1 MLDHLLGRPSTKLKR
16 FQIFS
21 VILFWL
27 WFLATGTRDGPN
39 PLIRKINAKLKR
51 FSPWQIVV
59 FSSVGIY
66 TIRHLDSLLGF
77 GAPEPL
83 ARMYS
88 RNFYRTTWLVTALDA
103 GFATAMNIQPKWLR
117 DIMSMIFSAYY
128 IVYANEAD
136 EKLRKYRAFCT
147 VEMMRTTWEK
157 TTNPYVR
164 FVTWFHR
171 PSLPIARPLLIPRP
185 QVGAHHTRPSK
196 AWLFYAKSERQLR
209 MEEELVVDFC
219 GGGYICMNPQHHEER
234 LRQLAK
240 HMQKPVLAVDYC
252 KAPEYPYPFA
262 LEECFDL
269 YRTLHETAGK
279 VIGMSGSPNFR
290 ILLTGDSAG
299 GNLATGVVLK
309 IIQYPQPRIQLA
321 YSALTSRGSADAKA
335 PPPLPKPIGM
345 VLSYPSLNFGFSSW
359 MKPEH
364 LRLLRQQSEVNLDNL
379 AQHQSD
385 LAASASSSSLRSS
398 RRRSAASLA
407 NVVNTSERKR
417 TEAKRARSKERAKD
431 PRSYQSLTRTA
442 ELHLDERAR
451 YAEVDPTSDD
461 NDSSTSPESTYDRIW
476 AEHALT
482 PSWEKSGLPWGQVAQ
497 QARLDDIADLEEKR
511 AQARFEKEQKALQ
524 EAAEAA
530 DSRNKDQKRAP
541 FNTRL
546 TVTSMAGYFQDRI
559 ITQGML
565 RAMAILYIGPKRQP
579 DLDHDY
585 YLSPV
590 VAPAHLLAEFPPV
603 LFICGEKDPLCDDT
617 VIMAGRIR
625 EAKLAKKADL
635 ERRRAMA
642 SARFGEGL
650 RTTPISAHSKL
661 PLDPIEQ
668 ESPEDWVQM
677 RIIEGWSHGFLQMS
691 SLMPEAKQ
699 VIGFLGTWMSLVFE
713 EFRDKLD
720 EEREAQEAQARRQVL
735 ESRSKALAEASAAT
749 NIPHAP
755 SQSRNGA
762 HVGSPLSKTRATMGD
777 TNIAPSS
784 AGHGAGPST
793 AEETAPQAV
802 QEHDADDEGGDADG
816 DDDEDDGPIM
826 VIPKKHRQS
835 SNRLSSPNLPSP
847 QQTTSS
853 SPSKGTNGAGST
865 HATALPSQ
873 LESLRAELRDT
884 RSHSD
889 SETAALPRKA
899 SLSKPGRADSE
910 TNLVQ
915 DAASRSGFPGSVTG
929 GVRRSSKNG
938 PSHIDEKYRSMLVE
952 EASLLSRRRD
962 DVLYGLENN
971 AIMFHSDDEDDHHT
985 QGSSTVDDSQRG
997 GRMAAMTSSKVVE
1010 HERPASR
1017 DGETSI
1023 DDDTVTTTSVASAA

>member
-1 MLDHLLGRPSTKLKR
+1 MIDHLLGRPSTKLKR
-16 FQIFS
+16 VQIFS
-21 VILFWL
+21 VIFFWL
-27 WFLATGTRDGPN
+27 WFLATGNRDGPS
-39 PLIRKINAKLKR
+39 PLIRKLNAKLKR

-103 GFATAMNIQPKWLR
+103 GFATAMNIKPKWLR
-117 DIMSMIFSAYY
+117 DIMSLVFSAYY
-128 IVYANEAD
+128 VVYANEAD

-164 FVTWFHR
+164 LVTWFHR

-185 QVGAHHTRPSK
+185 DHGAHHTRPTK
-196 AWLFYAKSERQLR
+196 AWLFYPKSERQLR
-209 MEEELVVDFC
+209 MEEELVLDFC
-219 GGGYICMNPQHHEER
+219 GGGYICMSPQHHEER

-240 HMQKPVLAVDYC
+240 QMQKPVLAVDYC

-269 YRTLHETAGK
+269 YRTLHLTAGS

-309 IIQYPQPRIQLA
+309 VIEYPQPRIQLA
-321 YSALTSRGSADAKA
+321 YSAAARSEAHRQQQQQ

-345 VLSYPSLNFGFSSW
+345 VLSYPALNFGFSSW

-379 AQHQSD
+379 AQHPSVP
-385 LAASASSSSLRSS
+385 ASASSSSLRAA
-398 RRRSAASLA
+398 RRRSAANLA
-407 NVVNTSERKR
+407 SVANATSAAERKKS
-417 TEAKRARSKERAKD
+417 EAKRARSKERARD
-431 PRSYQSLTRTA
+431 PRSYHSLTQTA

-451 YAEVDPTSDD
+451 YAEVEPTSDE
-461 NDSSTSPESTYDRIW
+461 NGASTPPSDSTYDRMYT
-476 AEHALT
+476 ESALT
-482 PSWEKSGLPWGQVAQ
+482 PSWEKGGLPWGQVVQ
-497 QARLDDIADLEEKR
+497 QAYLDEAADREEKR
-511 AQARFEKEQKALQ
+511 AQARFEKDQRALQ
-524 EAAEAA
+524 KVAEAA
-530 DSRNKDQKRAP
+530 DSRNKEQKRAP

-565 RAMAILYIGPKRQP
+565 RAMAILYVGPRRQP

-585 YLSPV
+585 FLSPV

-650 RTTPISAHSKL
+650 RTTPIAASASMATAAA
-661 PLDPIEQ
+661 DPIEN

-713 EFRDKLD
+713 EHRDRLD
-720 EEREAQEAQARRQVL
+720 EERERAEDEARRTRAVHTAHGAAPAKTPAPVGSANPPSPPSL
-735 ESRSKALAEASAAT
+735 TTPDKTSHSPVGEASIAA
-749 NIPHAP
+749 A
-755 SQSRNGA
+755 
-762 HVGSPLSKTRATMGD
+762 
-777 TNIAPSS
+777 SS
-784 AGHGAGPST
+784 AVH
-793 AEETAPQAV
+793 
-802 QEHDADDEGGDADG
+802 EHDADDEDDGGEAQEGERNDEHAAHAH
-816 DDDEDDGPIM
+816 DDDDDDDDDGAIM
-826 VIPKKHRQS
+826 VIPNKHRAA
-835 SNRLSSPNLPSP
+835 SNRLASARVASGRMDGL
-847 QQTTSS
+847 
-853 SPSKGTNGAGST
+853 GTARP
-865 HATALPSQ
+865 AQ
-873 LESLRAELRDT
+873 LEAVAREAGAAA

-889 SETAALPRKA
+889 SEANASISAATAA
-899 SLSKPGRADSE
+899 PGRAESE
-910 TNLVQ
+910 TNLTA
-915 DAASRSGFPGSVTG
+915 DATVRSGVPGA
-929 GVRRSSKNG
+929 RRSSKTG
-938 PSHIDEKYRSMLVE
+938 TSHIDHKYRAMLVE
-952 EASLLSRRRD
+952 EATLLSRRRD

-971 AIMFHSDDEDDHHT
+971 ATVFNSDDDH
-985 QGSSTVDDSQRG
+985 D
-997 GRMAAMTSSKVVE
+997 
-1010 HERPASR
+1010 
-1017 DGETSI
+1017 
-1023 DDDTVTTTSVASAA
+1023 TTTDSAAIRH

>member
-1 MLDHLLGRPSTKLKR
+1 MIDHLLGRPSTKLKR
-16 FQIFS
+16 VQIFS

-27 WFLATGTRDGPN
+27 WFLVTGNRDGPS
-39 PLIRKINAKLKR
+39 PLVRKINAKLKR

-66 TIRHLDSLLGF
+66 TIRHLDSLLGY

-103 GFATAMNIQPKWLR
+103 GFATAMNIKPKWLR
-117 DIMSMIFSAYY
+117 DIMSMVFSVYY
-128 IVYANEAD
+128 MVYANEAD

-157 TTNPYVR
+157 TTNPYIR
-164 FVTWFHR
+164 LVTWFHR
-171 PSLPIARPLLIPRP
+171 PSLHIARPLLIPRP

-209 MEEELVVDFC
+209 MEEELVVDIC

-240 HMQKPVLAVDYC
+240 EMQKPVLCVDYC

-290 ILLTGDSAG
+290 IILTGDSAG

-309 IIQYPQPRIQLA
+309 VIQYPQPRIQLA
-321 YSALTSRGSADAKA
+321 YSSLTARGSAHAQQ

-345 VLSYPSLNFGFSSW
+345 VLSYPNLNFGFSSW

-385 LAASASSSSLRSS
+385 VATSPLRAS
-398 RRRSAASLA
+398 RRRSVASLA
-407 NVVNTSERKR
+407 SAAGPAERKR
-417 TEAKRARSKERAKD
+417 AEAKRARSKERLKD
-431 PRSYQSLTRTA
+431 ARSYQSLTRTA

-451 YAEVDPTSDD
+451 YAEVDPTSDE
-461 NDSSTSPESTYDRIW
+461 NGTSTPSDSAYDRIW
-476 AEHALT
+476 AENALT
-482 PSWEKSGLPWGQVAQ
+482 PSWEKGGLPWGQVAK
-497 QARLDDIADLEEKR
+497 QAMLDEIADREEKR
-511 AQARFEKEQKALQ
+511 AQARFEKEQKVLQ
-524 EAAEAA
+524 QAAEAA

-546 TVTSMAGYFQDRI
+546 TITSMAGYFQDRI

-565 RAMAILYIGPKRQP
+565 RAMAILYVGPKRQP

-585 YLSPV
+585 FLSPV

-642 SARFGEGL
+642 SSRFGEGL
-650 RTTPISAHSKL
+650 RTTPISSGVQSKL
-661 PLDPIEQ
+661 PIDPIEQ

-691 SLMPEAKQ
+691 SLIPEAKQ

-713 EFRDKLD
+713 EFRDKMD
-720 EEREAQEAQARRQVL
+720 EERER
-735 ESRSKALAEASAAT
+735 AEAEARKVMENRVRTAA
-749 NIPHAP
+749 
-755 SQSRNGA
+755 SRNG
-762 HVGSPLSKTRATMGD
+762 SPLIGQSATFGD
-777 TNIAPSS
+777 AHASVAAAVAGSRSNGDAKKDSS
-784 AGHGAGPST
+784 SSGYVAEAGT
-793 AEETAPQAV
+793 TAPQGV
-802 QEHDADDEGGDADG
+802 QEDADDEGANQE
-816 DDDEDDGPIM
+816 DDDDDGPIM
-826 VIPKKHRQS
+826 VIPKKQRLPAS
-835 SNRLSSPNLPSP
+835 STSSPKPASQPQPSM
-847 QQTTSS
+847 THGSTAS
-853 SPSKGTNGAGST
+853 SPSKPASQPAAHAQITTLLST
-865 HATALPSQ
+865 ADRTAHP
-873 LESLRAELRDT
+873 
-884 RSHSD
+884 HSD
-889 SETAALPRKA
+889 SEAPTSALARTKHLA
-899 SLSKPGRADSE
+899 HTSRAESE
-910 TNLVQ
+910 TNLLA
-915 DAASRSGFPGSVTG
+915 DAAARSGFPGSVNQPAASG
-929 GVRRSSKNG
+929 GAGMRRGSKNG
-938 PSHIDEKYRSMLVE
+938 ASSRIDEKYRSMLVA
-952 EASLLSRRRD
+952 EASLLARRRD
-962 DVLYGLENN
+962 DVLFGLEGNS
-971 AIMFHSDDEDDHHT
+971 AVVGDEDEEADEEHKAR
-985 QGSSTVDDSQRG
+985 GRLGGEGESSNDAELQS
-997 GRMAAMTSSKVVE
+997 ASSRVE
-1010 HERPASR
+1010 
-1017 DGETSI
+1017 
-1023 DDDTVTTTSVASAA
+1023 SVA

>member
-1 MLDHLLGRPSTKLKR
+1 MIDHLLGRPSTKLKR
-16 FQIFS
+16 VQIFS

-27 WFLATGTRDGPN
+27 WFLVTGNRDGPS
-39 PLIRKINAKLKR
+39 PLVRKINAKLKR

-66 TIRHLDSLLGF
+66 TIRHLDSLLGY

-103 GFATAMNIQPKWLR
+103 GFATAMNIKPKWLR
-117 DIMSMIFSAYY
+117 DIMSMVFSVYY
-128 IVYANEAD
+128 MVYANEAD

-157 TTNPYVR
+157 TTNPYIR
-164 FVTWFHR
+164 LVTWFHR

-209 MEEELVVDFC
+209 MEEELVVDIC

-240 HMQKPVLAVDYC
+240 EMQKPVLCVDYC

-290 ILLTGDSAG
+290 IILTGDSAG

-309 IIQYPQPRIQLA
+309 VIQYPQPRIQLA
-321 YSALTSRGSADAKA
+321 YSSLTARGSAHAQQ

-345 VLSYPSLNFGFSSW
+345 VLSYPNLNFGFSSW

-385 LAASASSSSLRSS
+385 VATSPLRVS
-398 RRRSAASLA
+398 RRRSVASLA
-407 NVVNTSERKR
+407 SAAGPAERKR
-417 TEAKRARSKERAKD
+417 AEAKRARSKERLKD
-431 PRSYQSLTRTA
+431 ARSYQSLTRTA

-451 YAEVDPTSDD
+451 YAEVDPTSDE
-461 NDSSTSPESTYDRIW
+461 NGTSTPSDSAYDRIW
-476 AEHALT
+476 AENALM
-482 PSWEKSGLPWGQVAQ
+482 PSWEKGGLPWGQVAK
-497 QARLDDIADLEEKR
+497 QAMLDEIADREEKR
-511 AQARFEKEQKALQ
+511 AQARFEKEQKVLQ
-524 EAAEAA
+524 QAAEAA

-546 TVTSMAGYFQDRI
+546 TITSMAGYFQDRI

-565 RAMAILYIGPKRQP
+565 RAMAILYVGPKRQP

-585 YLSPV
+585 FLSPV

-642 SARFGEGL
+642 SSRFGEGL
-650 RTTPISAHSKL
+650 RTTPISSGVPSKL
-661 PLDPIEQ
+661 PIDPIEQ

-699 VIGFLGTWMSLVFE
+699 VIGFLGTWMSLAFE
-713 EFRDKLD
+713 EFRDKMD
-720 EEREAQEAQARRQVL
+720 EERER
-735 ESRSKALAEASAAT
+735 AEAEACKVIENRVRTAA
-749 NIPHAP
+749 
-755 SQSRNGA
+755 SRNG
-762 HVGSPLSKTRATMGD
+762 SPLIGQSATFGD
-777 TNIAPSS
+777 AHASVAAAVAGSRSNGDAKKDSS
-784 AGHGAGPST
+784 SSGHAAEAGT
-793 AEETAPQAV
+793 TAPQGV
-802 QEHDADDEGGDADG
+802 QEDADDEGANQE
-816 DDDEDDGPIM
+816 DDDDDGPIM
-826 VIPKKHRQS
+826 VIPKKQRLPAS
-835 SNRLSSPNLPSP
+835 STSSPKPASQPQPSM
-847 QQTTSS
+847 THGSTAS
-853 SPSKGTNGAGST
+853 SPSKPASQPAAHAQITTLLST
-865 HATALPSQ
+865 ADRTAHP
-873 LESLRAELRDT
+873 
-884 RSHSD
+884 HSD
-889 SETAALPRKA
+889 SEAPTSALARTKHLA
-899 SLSKPGRADSE
+899 HTSRAESE
-910 TNLVQ
+910 TNLLA
-915 DAASRSGFPGSVTG
+915 DAAARSGPGSVTQLAASG
-929 GVRRSSKNG
+929 GAGARRGSKNG
-938 PSHIDEKYRSMLVE
+938 ASSRINEKYRSMLVA
-952 EASLLSRRRD
+952 EASLLARRRD
-962 DVLYGLENN
+962 DVLFGLEGNS
-971 AIMFHSDDEDDHHT
+971 AVVGDEDEEADEEHKAR
-985 QGSSTVDDSQRG
+985 GRLGGEGESSNDAELQS
-997 GRMAAMTSSKVVE
+997 ASSRVE
-1010 HERPASR
+1010 
-1017 DGETSI
+1017 
-1023 DDDTVTTTSVASAA
+1023 SVA

>member
-1 MLDHLLGRPSTKLKR
+1 MIDHLLGRPSTRLKR
-16 FQIFS
+16 VQIFS
-21 VILFWL
+21 VIFFWL
-27 WFLATGTRDGPN
+27 WFLVTGNRDGPS
-39 PLIRKINAKLKR
+39 PLVRKINAKLQR

-103 GFATAMNIQPKWLR
+103 GFATAMNIKPKWVR
-117 DIMSMIFSAYY
+117 DIMSMVFSVYY
-128 IVYANEAD
+128 MVYANEAD

-157 TTNPYVR
+157 TTNPYIR
-164 FVTWFHR
+164 LVTWFHR

-209 MEEELVVDFC
+209 LEEELVLDIC

-240 HMQKPVLAVDYC
+240 EMQKPVLSVDYC

-290 ILLTGDSAG
+290 IILTGDSAG
-299 GNLATGVVLK
+299 GNLATGIVLK
-309 IIQYPQPRIQLA
+309 VIQYPQPRIQLA
-321 YSALTSRGSADAKA
+321 YSSLTSRGGVQAQQ

-345 VLSYPSLNFGFSSW
+345 VLSYPNLNFGFSSW

-379 AQHQSD
+379 AQHQSEI
-385 LAASASSSSLRSS
+385 AASSASSPLRAS

-407 NVVNTSERKR
+407 NAAGSTERR
-417 TEAKRARSKERAKD
+417 RAEAKRARSKERLKD
-431 PRSYQSLTRTA
+431 ARSYQSLTRTA

-451 YAEVDPTSDD
+451 YAEVDPTSDE
-461 NDSSTSPESTYDRIW
+461 NGASTPSDSAYDRIW
-476 AEHALT
+476 GEGAMT
-482 PSWEKSGLPWGQVAQ
+482 PSWEKGGLPWGQVAK
-497 QARLDDIADLEEKR
+497 QAMLDEIADREEKR
-511 AQARFEKEQKALQ
+511 AQARFEKEQRALQ
-524 EAAEAA
+524 QAAEAA
-530 DSRNKDQKRAP
+530 DSKNKEQKRAP

-546 TVTSMAGYFQDRI
+546 TITSMAGYFQDRI

-585 YLSPV
+585 FLSPV
-590 VAPAHLLAEFPPV
+590 VTPAHLLAEFPPV

-642 SARFGEGL
+642 SSRFGEGL
-650 RTTPISAHSKL
+650 RTTPISSGVQSKL
-661 PLDPIEQ
+661 PIDPIEQ

-713 EFRDKLD
+713 EYRDKMD
-720 EEREAQEAQARRQVL
+720 EERE
-735 ESRSKALAEASAAT
+735 LAEAEERKGAEHRVRAAT
-749 NIPHAP
+749 
-755 SQSRNGA
+755 SRNG
-762 HVGSPLSKTRATMGD
+762 SPMLAQNANLGD
-777 TNIAPSS
+777 APASISAAS
-784 AGHGAGPST
+784 AGASPVSQIDTKKDGSGSGQVAVTGT
-793 AEETAPQAV
+793 MAPQAV
-802 QEHDADDEGGDADG
+802 QEDADDEGANQ
-816 DDDEDDGPIM
+816 DDDDDDDDGPIM
-826 VIPKKHRQS
+826 VIPKRHRQA
-835 SNRLSSPNLPSP
+835 LSS
-847 QQTTSS
+847 TSS
-853 SPSKGTNGAGST
+853 PKPASQSHGPSASHSNAKPESISSPRSSST
-865 HATALPSQ
+865 TKSPPLSAAHAQVET
-873 LESLRAELRDT
+873 LRASDERDT
-884 RSHSD
+884 RPHSD
-889 SETAALPRKA
+889 SEAAPSNILARNNHLVHT
-899 SLSKPGRADSE
+899 SRAESE
-910 TNLVQ
+910 SNLQ
-915 DAASRSGFPGSVTG
+915 AEPAARSGFPGSHASG
-929 GVRRSSKNG
+929 AGLRRGSKSGASSR
-938 PSHIDEKYRSMLVE
+938 IDEKYRSMLVE
-952 EASLLSRRRD
+952 EASLLARRRD
-962 DVLYGLENN
+962 DVLFGLEGNT
-971 AIMFHSDDEDDHHT
+971 AVVGDEDDEADDEQRARPT
-985 QGSSTVDDSQRG
+985 LGPGVGEGESSNDVDLQ
-997 GRMAAMTSSKVVE
+997 SSS
-1010 HERPASR
+1010 SR
-1017 DGETSI
+1017 IE
-1023 DDDTVTTTSVASAA
+1023 SVA

>member
-1 MLDHLLGRPSTKLKR
+1 MIDHLLGRPSTKLKR
-16 FQIFS
+16 VQIFS

-27 WFLATGTRDGPN
+27 WFLVTGNRDGPS
-39 PLIRKINAKLKR
+39 PLVRKINAKLKR

-103 GFATAMNIQPKWLR
+103 GFATAMNIKPKWLR
-117 DIMSMIFSAYY
+117 DIMSMVFSVYY
-128 IVYANEAD
+128 MVYANEAD

-157 TTNPYVR
+157 TTNPYIR
-164 FVTWFHR
+164 LVTWFHR

-185 QVGAHHTRPSK
+185 HVGAHHTRPSK

-209 MEEELVVDFC
+209 MEEELVLDIC

-240 HMQKPVLAVDYC
+240 EMQKPVLCVDYC

-290 ILLTGDSAG
+290 IILTGDSAG

-309 IIQYPQPRIQLA
+309 VIQYPQPHIQLA
-321 YSALTSRGSADAKA
+321 YSSLTSRGVAHALQS
-335 PPPLPKPIGM
+335 PPLPKPIGM
-345 VLSYPSLNFGFSSW
+345 LLSYPNLNFSFSSW

-385 LAASASSSSLRSS
+385 VAASSSSSSLRAS
-398 RRRSAASLA
+398 RRRSAANLA
-407 NVVNTSERKR
+407 NAAGATERKR
-417 TEAKRARSKERAKD
+417 AEAKRARSKERFKD

-451 YAEVDPTSDD
+451 YAEVDPTSDE
-461 NDSSTSPESTYDRIW
+461 NGASTPSDSGYDRIW
-476 AEHALT
+476 AESALT
-482 PSWEKSGLPWGQVAQ
+482 PSWEKGGLPWGQVAKQ
-497 QARLDDIADLEEKR
+497 VMLDEIADCEEKR

-524 EAAEAA
+524 QAAEAA
-530 DSRNKDQKRAP
+530 DSKNKDQKRAP

-546 TVTSMAGYFQDRI
+546 TITSMAGYFQDRI

-565 RAMAILYIGPKRQP
+565 RAMAILYVGPKRQP

-585 YLSPV
+585 FLSPV

-635 ERRRAMA
+635 EQRRAMA
-642 SARFGEGL
+642 SSRFGEGL
-650 RTTPISAHSKL
+650 RTTPISTGVQSKL
-661 PLDPIEQ
+661 PVDPIEQ

-713 EFRDKLD
+713 EYRDKMD
-720 EEREAQEAQARRQVL
+720 EERER
-735 ESRSKALAEASAAT
+735 AEAEARQKVIEHRVRTAT
-749 NIPHAP
+749 
-755 SQSRNGA
+755 SRNG
-762 HVGSPLSKTRATMGD
+762 SPLLAQSATLGD
-777 TNIAPSS
+777 AHASVSGASANNLSGSNADDRRENSS
-784 AGHGAGPST
+784 SCQVAEAGT
-793 AEETAPQAV
+793 TAPQAV
-802 QEHDADDEGGDADG
+802 QEDADDEGAGQ
-816 DDDEDDGPIM
+816 DDDDDDDGPIM
-826 VIPKKHRQS
+826 VIPKKQRQA
-835 SNRLSSPNLPSP
+835 LSS
-847 QQTTSS
+847 TSS
-853 SPSKGTNGAGST
+853 PKPASQTQSTSQSHIKPDSNAASPSTIKPTQSAT
-865 HATALPSQ
+865 HAQ
-873 LESLRAELRDT
+873 VKSLRAADDRDA
-884 RSHSD
+884 RPHSD
-889 SETAALPRKA
+889 SEA
-899 SLSKPGRADSE
+899 SGTLSRNKHLVHTSRAESE
-910 TNLVQ
+910 TNLLA
-915 DAASRSGFPGSVTG
+915 DAAARLGFPGSATNSTAG
-929 GVRRSSKNG
+929 RDATVRRGSKNG
-938 PSHIDEKYRSMLVE
+938 ASSRIDEKYRSMLVE
-952 EASLLSRRRD
+952 EATLLARRKE
-962 DVLYGLENN
+962 DVLFGLEGNS
-971 AIMFHSDDEDDHHT
+971 AVVGDEDDE
-985 QGSSTVDDSQRG
+985 VDDEQRVG
-997 GRMAAMTSSKVVE
+997 VGEGESSNDVDVQSSSSRVE
-1010 HERPASR
+1010 
-1017 DGETSI
+1017 
-1023 DDDTVTTTSVASAA
+1023 SVA

>member
-1 MLDHLLGRPSTKLKR
+1 MIDHLLGRPSTKLKR
-16 FQIFS
+16 VQIFS
-21 VILFWL
+21 VIFFWL
-27 WFLATGTRDGPN
+27 WFLATGNRDGPS
-39 PLIRKINAKLKR
+39 PLIRRFNAKLKR

-103 GFATAMNIQPKWLR
+103 GFATAMNIKPKWLR
-117 DIMSMIFSAYY
+117 DIMSLVFSAYY
-128 IVYANEAD
+128 VIYANEAD

-164 FVTWFHR
+164 LVTWFHR

-185 QVGAHHTRPSK
+185 DHGAHHTRPTK
-196 AWLFYAKSERQLR
+196 AWLFYPKSERQLR
-209 MEEELVVDFC
+209 MEEELVLDFC
-219 GGGYICMNPQHHEER
+219 GGGYICMSPQHHEER

-240 HMQKPVLAVDYC
+240 QMQKPVLAVDYC

-269 YRTLHETAGK
+269 YRTLHLTAGS

-309 IIQYPQPRIQLA
+309 IIEYPQPRIQLA
-321 YSALTSRGSADAKA
+321 YSAAARSEAHRQQP

-379 AQHQSD
+379 AQHPSVP
-385 LAASASSSSLRSS
+385 ASASSSSLRAA
-398 RRRSAASLA
+398 RRRSAANLA
-407 NVVNTSERKR
+407 NVANATSAAERKKS
-417 TEAKRARSKERAKD
+417 EAKRARSKERLRD
-431 PRSYQSLTRTA
+431 PRSYHSLTQTA

-451 YAEVDPTSDD
+451 YAEVEPTSDE
-461 NDSSTSPESTYDRIW
+461 NGSSTPPSDSRHDRMYTES
-476 AEHALT
+476 ALT
-482 PSWEKSGLPWGQVAQ
+482 PSWEKGGLPWGQVAH
-497 QARLDDIADLEEKR
+497 QAYLDEVADREEER
-511 AQARFEKEQKALQ
+511 AQARFEKDQRALQ
-524 EAAEAA
+524 KVAEAA
-530 DSRNKDQKRAP
+530 DSRNKEQKRAP

-565 RAMAILYIGPKRQP
+565 RAMAILYVGPRRQP

-585 YLSPV
+585 FLSPV

-650 RTTPISAHSKL
+650 RTTPIAASARMTTAAA
-661 PLDPIEQ
+661 DPIEN
-668 ESPEDWVQM
+668 ESAEDWVQM

-713 EFRDKLD
+713 EHRDRLD
-720 EEREAQEAQARRQVL
+720 EERERAEAEARRTGAVFTADVVGPAKTPAPVGSANPPSPPSLIAQDTASHSPIG
-735 ESRSKALAEASAAT
+735 EASNAAASAAV
-749 NIPHAP
+749 H
-755 SQSRNGA
+755 
-762 HVGSPLSKTRATMGD
+762 
-777 TNIAPSS
+777 
-784 AGHGAGPST
+784 
-793 AEETAPQAV
+793 
-802 QEHDADDEGGDADG
+802 EHDADDEDDGGEAQEGERNDEHAAN
-816 DDDEDDGPIM
+816 DDDDDDDGPIM
-826 VIPKKHRQS
+826 VIPNKHRAA
-835 SNRLSSPNLPSP
+835 SNRLASARV
-847 QQTTSS
+847 TSGRVDERDS
-853 SPSKGTNGAGST
+853 ARPARLEAVAREAGA
-865 HATALPSQ
+865 AA
-873 LESLRAELRDT
+873 

-889 SETAALPRKA
+889 SEASAPTAAA
-899 SLSKPGRADSE
+899 TAAPGRAESE
-910 TNLVQ
+910 TNLAA
-915 DAASRSGFPGSVTG
+915 DATVRSGVP
-929 GVRRSSKNG
+929 GVRRSSKTG
-938 PSHIDEKYRSMLVE
+938 GTSHIDQKYRAMLVE
-952 EASLLSRRRD
+952 EATLLSRRRD

-971 AIMFHSDDEDDHHT
+971 ATVFNSDDDQAIT
-985 QGSSTVDDSQRG
+985 ADSAVMR
-997 GRMAAMTSSKVVE
+997 
-1010 HERPASR
+1010 H
-1017 DGETSI
+1017 
-1023 DDDTVTTTSVASAA
+1023 

>member
-1 MLDHLLGRPSTKLKR
+1 
-16 FQIFS
+16 
-21 VILFWL
+21 
-27 WFLATGTRDGPN
+27 
-39 PLIRKINAKLKR
+39 
-51 FSPWQIVV
+51 
-59 FSSVGIY
+59 
-66 TIRHLDSLLGF
+66 
-77 GAPEPL
+77 
-83 ARMYS
+83 MYS
-88 RNFYRTTWLVTALDA
+88 KNFYRTTWLVTALDA
-103 GFATAMNIQPKWLR
+103 GFATAMNIKPKWLR
-117 DIMSMIFSAYY
+117 DIMSIVFSAYY
-128 IVYANEAD
+128 LVYANEAD

-171 PSLPIARPLLIPRP
+171 PRLSIARPLLIPRP
-185 QVGAHHTRPSK
+185 QVGPHHTRPVK
-196 AWLFYAKSERQLR
+196 VWLFYAKSERQLR
-209 MEEELVVDFC
+209 MEEELVLDLP

-240 HMQKPVLAVDYC
+240 EMQKPVLAVDYC

-279 VIGMSGSPNFR
+279 VIGLSGSANFR
-290 ILLTGDSAG
+290 IVLTGDSAG
-299 GNLATGVVLK
+299 GNLATGVALK

-321 YSALTSRGSADAKA
+321 YASLTARNSTDKKQ

-379 AQHQSD
+379 AQHQSAD
-385 LAASASSSSLRSS
+385 TASASSSSLRG
-398 RRRSAASLA
+398 RRRSAANLA
-407 NVVNTSERKR
+407 NTTSAADRKR
-417 TEAKRARSKERAKD
+417 AQAVRARSKERNKD
-431 PRSYQSLTRTA
+431 PKSYQSLTRTA

-451 YAEVDPTSDD
+451 YAEVDPTTDD
-461 NDSSTSPESTYDRIW
+461 NGDASGREQDEADDEDGVYDRIL
-476 AEHALT
+476 AENAMT
-482 PSWEKSGLPWGQVAQ
+482 PSWEKGGLPWGQVAH
-497 QARLDDIADLEEKR
+497 QARLDEIADRQEKK
-511 AQARFEKEQKALQ
+511 AQAKFEKEQKLLQ
-524 EAAEAA
+524 QAAEEA
-530 DSRNKDQKRAP
+530 DSKNNDIKRAP

-585 YLSPV
+585 YLSPM
-590 VAPAHLLAEFPPV
+590 VAPPHLLAEFPPV

-650 RTTPISAHSKL
+650 RTTPISAQSKM

-699 VIGFLGTWMSLVFE
+699 VISFLGTWISLVFE
-713 EFRDKLD
+713 EFRDQLD
-720 EEREAQEAQARRQVL
+720 DQREKVEAIAAARQQERMTNGP
-735 ESRSKALAEASAAT
+735 LAKQRAAGASAA
-749 NIPHAP
+749 P
-755 SQSRNGA
+755 
-762 HVGSPLSKTRATMGD
+762 SPLNPLAQANESDAHNEALPD
-777 TNIAPSS
+777 S
-784 AGHGAGPST
+784 ANASR
-793 AEETAPQAV
+793 AV
-802 QEHDADDEGGDADG
+802 QEHDADDEGANAE
-816 DDDEDDGPIM
+816 DDDDDDGPIM
-826 VIPKKHRQS
+826 VIPKKNRQT
-835 SNRLSSPNLPSP
+835 SNRVSSPKPAVQSRTSPPAMDATDASPLPS
-847 QQTTSS
+847 
-853 SPSKGTNGAGST
+853 KVK
-865 HATALPSQ
+865 L
-873 LESLRAELRDT
+873 LRAETRDLG

-889 SETAALPRKA
+889 SETTPVSRKPGV
-899 SLSKPGRADSE
+899 SSTVSGRADSE
-910 TNLVQ
+910 TNLIR
-915 DAASRSGFPGSVTG
+915 DAAARSGFPGRVTG
-929 GVRRSSKNG
+929 GVGVRKGSKSG
-938 PSHIDEKYRSMLVE
+938 PSQIKEKYRSMLVE
-952 EASLLSRRRD
+952 EASLLARRRD

-971 AIMFHSDDEDDHHT
+971 ATVFQSDEEEDAEATNDSSLK
-985 QGSSTVDDSQRG
+985 GSTGSRG
-997 GRMAAMTSSKVVE
+997 RKEA
-1010 HERPASR
+1010 
-1017 DGETSI
+1017 
-1023 DDDTVTTTSVASAA
+1023 

>member
-1 MLDHLLGRPSTKLKR
+1 MIDHLLGRPSTKLKR
-16 FQIFS
+16 VQIFS

-27 WFLATGTRDGPN
+27 CFLATGSRDGPS
-39 PLIRKINAKLKR
+39 PLVRKINAKLKR
-51 FSPWQIVV
+51 FSPWQIIV

-88 RNFYRTTWLVTALDA
+88 RNFYRTTWIVTALDA
-103 GFATAMNIQPKWLR
+103 GFASAMNIKPKWLR
-117 DIMSMIFSAYY
+117 DLMSIVFSAYY

-147 VEMMRTTWEK
+147 VEMMRYTWEK

-164 FVTWFHR
+164 LATCFHR
-171 PSLPIARPLLIPRP
+171 PSLPIARPLLIARP

-209 MEEELVVDFC
+209 MEEELVLDFC

-240 HMQKPVLAVDYC
+240 QMQKPVLCVDYC

-321 YSALTSRGSADAKA
+321 YSSLISSGSAQAQR
-335 PPPLPKPIGM
+335 PPPLSKPIGM

-379 AQHQSD
+379 AQPQSAI
-385 LAASASSSSLRSS
+385 AASSSSSSLRSS
-398 RRRSAASLA
+398 RRRSVANLA
-407 NVVNTSERKR
+407 TTGSALDRKR
-417 TEAKRARSKERAKD
+417 AEAKRSRSKDQPKD
-431 PRSYQSLTRTA
+431 SRSYQSLTRTA

-451 YAEVDPTSDD
+451 YAEVDPTSDE
-461 NDSSTSPESTYDRIW
+461 NGTS
-476 AEHALT
+476 T
-482 PSWEKSGLPWGQVAQ
+482 PSDSLLENVWADTAWTPTWEKGGLPWGQVAR
-497 QARLDDIADLEEKR
+497 QAMLDEIADREEKR
-511 AQARFEKEQKALQ
+511 AQARFEQEQRVLQ

-530 DSRNKDQKRAP
+530 DSRNRDQKRAP

-565 RAMAILYIGPKRQP
+565 RAMAILYVGPKRQP
-579 DLDHDY
+579 DLDNDY

-650 RTTPISAHSKL
+650 RTTPISSTSHTKL
-661 PLDPIEQ
+661 PIDPIEL
-668 ESPEDWVQM
+668 ESAEDWVQM

-691 SLMPEAKQ
+691 ALMPEAKQ

-720 EEREAQEAQARRQVL
+720 DERENAEAEARQKVI
-735 ESRSKALAEASAAT
+735 ESRVRAAAS
-749 NIPHAP
+749 
-755 SQSRNGA
+755 RD
-762 HVGSPLSKTRATMGD
+762 GSPLIGTRATLGND
-777 TNIAPSS
+777 QAFAARSQETGSL
-784 AGHGAGPST
+784 AGQSKVNESDSGRHVIEPATGAT
-793 AEETAPQAV
+793 QAV
-802 QEHDADDEGGDADG
+802 QEDADDEAEGQ
-816 DDDEDDGPIM
+816 DEDDDGPIM
-826 VIPKKHRQS
+826 VIPKKHRPVASHASPCHRS
-835 SNRLSSPNLPSP
+835 SHQLAHAQAASPHTDFKEPGSALKPASEHLTLPQVASLRSEDDRDGRAHSDGETSRASGTLARQAHLAAVNRAESESNLL
-847 QQTTSS
+847 
-853 SPSKGTNGAGST
+853 AE
-865 HATALPSQ
+865 ATA
-873 LESLRAELRDT
+873 
-884 RSHSD
+884 
-889 SETAALPRKA
+889 
-899 SLSKPGRADSE
+899 
-910 TNLVQ
+910 
-915 DAASRSGFPGSVTG
+915 RSGFAGNGSSTTA
-929 GVRRSSKNG
+929 RRGSKNG
-938 PSHIDEKYRSMLVE
+938 ASSRIDERYRSMLVE
-952 EASLLSRRRD
+952 EASLLARRRD
-962 DVLYGLENN
+962 DVLFGLEGNS
-971 AIMFHSDDEDDHHT
+971 AIVGDEDD
-985 QGSSTVDDSQRG
+985 DIIADALRG
-997 GRMAAMTSSKVVE
+997 GRSGLSREIGAAESGQVDVSSNRGGGADYVE
-1010 HERPASR
+1010 
-1017 DGETSI
+1017 
-1023 DDDTVTTTSVASAA
+1023 

>member
-1 MLDHLLGRPSTKLKR
+1 MIDHLLGRPSTKLKR
-16 FQIFS
+16 VQIFS

-27 WFLATGTRDGPN
+27 WFLVTGNRDGPS

-66 TIRHLDSLLGF
+66 TIRHIDSLLGF

-88 RNFYRTTWLVTALDA
+88 RNFYRTTWIVTALDA
-103 GFATAMNIQPKWLR
+103 GFASAMSIKPKWLR
-117 DIMSMIFSAYY
+117 DIMSLVFSAYY

-164 FVTWFHR
+164 LVTWFHR

-185 QVGAHHTRPSK
+185 QIGAHHTRPSK

-209 MEEELVVDFC
+209 MEEELVLDFC

-240 HMQKPVLAVDYC
+240 QMQKPVLCVDYC

-269 YRTLHETAGK
+269 YRTLHETSGK

-290 ILLTGDSAG
+290 IILTGDSAG
-299 GNLATGVVLK
+299 GNLATGVILK
-309 IIQYPQPRIQLA
+309 IIEYPQPRIQLA
-321 YSALTSRGSADAKA
+321 YSSLTSRGNPHAQR
-335 PPPLPKPIGM
+335 PPPLVKPIGV

-379 AQHQSD
+379 AQHQSAV
-385 LAASASSSSLRSS
+385 AASSSSSSLRSS
-398 RRRSAASLA
+398 RRRSAANLA
-407 NVVNTSERKR
+407 SAASTSDRKR
-417 TEAKRARSKERAKD
+417 AEAKRARSKERPKD

-451 YAEVDPTSDD
+451 YAEVEPTSDE
-461 NDSSTSPESTYDRIW
+461 NGASTPSDSASDRIW
-476 AEHALT
+476 ADGALT
-482 PSWEKSGLPWGQVAQ
+482 PSWEKSGLPWAQVAR
-497 QARLDDIADLEEKR
+497 QAMLDEIADREEKR
-511 AQARFEKEQKALQ
+511 AQARFEKEQKVLQ

-565 RAMAILYIGPKRQP
+565 RAMAILYVGPKRQP

-650 RTTPISAHSKL
+650 RTTPISSTSHPKL
-661 PLDPIEQ
+661 PVDPIEQ

-713 EFRDKLD
+713 EYRDKLD
-720 EEREAQEAQARRQVL
+720 EEREKAEAEARQKII
-735 ESRSKALAEASAAT
+735 ESRGRAA
-749 NIPHAP
+749 A
-755 SQSRNGA
+755 SRNG
-762 HVGSPLSKTRATMGD
+762 SPMVAQSATMG
-777 TNIAPSS
+777 NGHASASPSQEHDALAS
-784 AGHGAGPST
+784 QSHAHSSGSDSKAIEAAT
-793 AEETAPQAV
+793 AAVQAV
-802 QEHDADDEGGDADG
+802 QEDADDEAEGH
-816 DDDEDDGPIM
+816 DDDDDGPIM
-826 VIPKKHRQS
+826 VIPKKHRQPS
-835 SNRLSSPNLPSP
+835 SRALSSEPASIVDAHARDVELKDPLPASAKP
-847 QQTTSS
+847 Q
-853 SPSKGTNGAGST
+853 
-865 HATALPSQ
+865 SQ
-873 LESLRAELRDT
+873 SVAPPHIAHLRAEHDRDA
-884 RSHSD
+884 RAHSD
-889 SETAALPRKA
+889 SEFTRASGTLPRDTH
-899 SLSKPGRADSE
+899 LSHTNRAESE
-910 TNLVQ
+910 TNLLAE
-915 DAASRSGFPGSVTG
+915 AAARSGSPGSGSGPTA
-929 GVRRSSKNG
+929 RRGSKNG
-938 PSHIDEKYRSMLVE
+938 ASSRIDAKYQSMLVE
-952 EASLLSRRRD
+952 EASLLARRRD
-962 DVLYGLENN
+962 DVLFGLEGNS
-971 AIMFHSDDEDDHHT
+971 AIVGDEDDDVEEVR
-985 QGSSTVDDSQRG
+985 GRRSRLSKEIGEGESSNDVELQ
-997 GRMAAMTSSKVVE
+997 SSSSPV
-1010 HERPASR
+1010 RA
-1017 DGETSI
+1017 
-1023 DDDTVTTTSVASAA
+1023 

>member
-1 MLDHLLGRPSTKLKR
+1 MIDHLLGRPSTKLKR
-16 FQIFS
+16 VQIFS

-27 WFLATGTRDGPN
+27 WFLVTGNRDGPS

-88 RNFYRTTWLVTALDA
+88 RNFYRTTWMVTALDA
-103 GFATAMNIQPKWLR
+103 GFATAMNIKPKWLR
-117 DIMSMIFSAYY
+117 DIMSLVFSAYY

-209 MEEELVVDFC
+209 MEEELVLDFC

-240 HMQKPVLAVDYC
+240 QMQKPVLAVDYC

-269 YRTLHETAGK
+269 YRTLNETAGK

-290 ILLTGDSAG
+290 IILTGDSAG

-321 YSALTSRGSADAKA
+321 YSSLSSRSSIQPPQT
-335 PPPLPKPIGM
+335 PPPLPKPIGV

-379 AQHQSD
+379 AQHQSNI
-385 LAASASSSSLRSS
+385 AASSSSSSLRSS
-398 RRRSAASLA
+398 RRRSAANLA
-407 NVVNTSERKR
+407 GTSSASDRKR
-417 TEAKRARSKERAKD
+417 AEAIRARSKERSKD

-451 YAEVDPTSDD
+451 YAEVEPTSDEND
-461 NDSSTSPESTYDRIW
+461 FSPTPDSSYDRIW
-476 AEHALT
+476 AEGALT
-482 PSWEKSGLPWGQVAQ
+482 PSWEKGGLPWGQVAQ
-497 QARLDDIADLEEKR
+497 QAMLDEIADREEKR
-511 AQARFEKEQKALQ
+511 AQARFEKEQLALQ

-530 DSRNKDQKRAP
+530 DSKNKDQKRAP

-565 RAMAILYIGPKRQP
+565 RAMAILYIGPRRQP

-585 YLSPV
+585 FLSPV
-590 VAPAHLLAEFPPV
+590 LAPAHLLAEFPPV

-625 EAKLAKKADL
+625 EAKLAKQADL
-635 ERRRAMA
+635 ARRRAMA

-650 RTTPISAHSKL
+650 RTTPIASSSAARSNL
-661 PLDPIEQ
+661 PIDPIEQ

-720 EEREAQEAQARRQVL
+720 EEREKAEAQARQKLVEARGRASRQ
-735 ESRSKALAEASAAT
+735 T
-749 NIPHAP
+749 
-755 SQSRNGA
+755 
-762 HVGSPLSKTRATMGD
+762 SPLMPQNATLGD
-777 TNIAPSS
+777 APTSVS
-784 AGHGAGPST
+784 AGHASGIPVGSSDTHTVTEDKVDQT
-793 AEETAPQAV
+793 AAVAPQAV
-802 QEHDADDEGGDADG
+802 QEDADDEGQDHE
-816 DDDEDDGPIM
+816 DDDDEEDDGPIM
-826 VIPKKHRQS
+826 VIPKKHRPGAS
-835 SNRLSSPNLPSP
+835 HAASP
-847 QQTTSS
+847 QKMDDA
-853 SPSKGTNGAGST
+853 SPKP
-865 HATALPSQ
+865 ATRPLPHSQ
-873 LESLRAELRDT
+873 IASLRADDADT
-884 RSHSD
+884 RAHSD
-889 SETAALPRKA
+889 GETTRPRA
-899 SLSKPGRADSE
+899 NRLAPPSRAESE
-910 TNLVQ
+910 TNLLA
-915 DAASRSGFPGSVTG
+915 DAAARSGFPGSGPTA
-929 GVRRSSKNG
+929 RRGSKNG
-938 PSHIDEKYRSMLVE
+938 PSRIDEKYRSMLVE

-962 DVLYGLENN
+962 DVLFGLEGNS
-971 AIMFHSDDEDDHHT
+971 AVVGGEDDDDVEEDRGT
-985 QGSSTVDDSQRG
+985 RGSGTVDRSATEG
-997 GRMAAMTSSKVVE
+997 ESSGDTELRVV
-1010 HERPASR
+1010 
-1017 DGETSI
+1017 G
-1023 DDDTVTTTSVASAA
+1023 

>member
-1 MLDHLLGRPSTKLKR
+1 MIDHLLGRPSTKLKR
-16 FQIFS
+16 VQIFS

-27 WFLATGTRDGPN
+27 WFLVTGNRDGPS
-39 PLIRKINAKLKR
+39 PLIRKINAKLRR

-88 RNFYRTTWLVTALDA
+88 RNFYRTTWIVTALDA
-103 GFATAMNIQPKWLR
+103 GFASAINIKPKWLR
-117 DIMSMIFSAYY
+117 DIMSLVFSAYY
-128 IVYANEAD
+128 LVYANEAD

-147 VEMMRTTWEK
+147 VDMMRYTWEK
-157 TTNPYVR
+157 TTNPYIR
-164 FVTWFHR
+164 AVTWFHR

-209 MEEELVVDFC
+209 MEEELVLDFC

-240 HMQKPVLAVDYC
+240 QMQKPVLCVDYC

-269 YRTLHETAGK
+269 YRTLHETFGK

-290 ILLTGDSAG
+290 IILTGDSAG

-321 YSALTSRGSADAKA
+321 YSSLTSRSSGQPQR
-335 PPPLPKPIGM
+335 PPSLPKPIGM
-345 VLSYPSLNFGFSSW
+345 VLTYPSLNFSFSSW

-379 AQHQSD
+379 AQHQSAV
-385 LAASASSSSLRSS
+385 AASASSSSLRSA
-398 RRRSAASLA
+398 RRRSAANLA
-407 NVVNTSERKR
+407 TAGSPSDRKR
-417 TEAKRARSKERAKD
+417 AEAKRTRSKERSKD

-451 YAEVDPTSDD
+451 YAEVDPTSDE
-461 NDSSTSPESTYDRIW
+461 NGASTPSDSAPDGMW
-476 AEHALT
+476 AQGAWT
-482 PSWEKSGLPWGQVAQ
+482 PSWEKGGLPWAQVAR
-497 QARLDDIADLEEKR
+497 QAMLDDIADREEKR

-530 DSRNKDQKRAP
+530 DSRNKDQRRAP

-559 ITQGML
+559 MTQGML

-635 ERRRAMA
+635 ERRKAMA

-650 RTTPISAHSKL
+650 RTTPISSNSQAKL
-661 PLDPIEQ
+661 PVDPIEQ
-668 ESPEDWVQM
+668 ESPDDWVQM

-713 EFRDKLD
+713 EHRDKLD
-720 EEREAQEAQARRQVL
+720 EERE
-735 ESRSKALAEASAAT
+735 KAEAEARQKVVE
-749 NIPHAP
+749 NFRG
-755 SQSRNGA
+755 SRG
-762 HVGSPLSKTRATMGD
+762 GSPLIGQTATMG
-777 TNIAPSS
+777 IAQTSVPLSREQSS
-784 AGHGAGPST
+784 LASQNNLQSSGSNS
-793 AEETAPQAV
+793 EEVEIAAAANQAV
-802 QEHDADDEGGDADG
+802 QEDADDE
-816 DDDEDDGPIM
+816 DENQDEDDDGPIM
-826 VIPKKHRQS
+826 VIPKKHRAGS
-835 SNRLSSPNLPSP
+835 SNALPP
-847 QQTTSS
+847 KSS
-853 SPSKGTNGAGST
+853 SQAQGGGRDGSSQPDANSARSASFGST
-865 HATALPSQ
+865 SQ
-873 LESLRAELRDT
+873 SLAPPQIAHLRADDDRDT
-884 RSHSD
+884 RAHSD
-889 SETAALPRKA
+889 SETARNSGALPRNVHLA
-899 SLSKPGRADSE
+899 AQNRAESE
-910 TNLVQ
+910 TNLVAET
-915 DAASRSGFPGSVTG
+915 AARSGFPSSSG
-929 GVRRSSKNG
+929 GATMRRESKNG
-938 PSHIDEKYRSMLVE
+938 ASSRIDDKYRSMLVE
-952 EASLLSRRRD
+952 EASLLARRRD
-962 DVLYGLENN
+962 DVIFGLEGNS
-971 AIMFHSDDEDDHHT
+971 AVVGDEEDEEVEED
-985 QGSSTVDDSQRG
+985 GRRRSRLSKEVMGESSTDRG
-997 GRMAAMTSSKVVE
+997 STRSVE
-1010 HERPASR
+1010 
-1017 DGETSI
+1017 
-1023 DDDTVTTTSVASAA
+1023 SA